1 MDAVELNYPVDVAAP
16 KLMGSDGFGRDRVT
30 LMEEEAAACESSREL
45 CNSLL
50 SKKEWTSSVNFLE
63 STPLD
68 KVPGSELC
76 QHASHL
82 PSFPSESVSKQRHCS
97 GANGPS
103 RVVPTPEK
111 AHVQRKSG
119 QMSRSGSGC
128 HKRPQIALLED
139 TKGPVVV
146 DVMKD
151 PSDKLGSHLT
161 KIDSQEKAHL
171 SRQKNNFSSKRG
183 DRRNSKVST
192 RAKYDSFSVKASLAS
207 FSSAAAGNNF
217 FGLYGLKTDVHDIT
231 KLVDDLSLND
241 LLQGAYECPSLGKDR
256 GKKAT
261 NTTERI
267 LHSVRK
273 ACSILQLPRSAQIQ
287 NFADIDSCSNEKMP
301 MCQSSSISTV
311 GNGDNGDSS
320 TTDISLSNKDSSSKS
335 ETPANLLNFSFDQ
348 PKDTLE
354 RLTLPPPKDLESLLL
369 DAAKPAVSS
378 RNASEPRPGKQISRW
393 PSLPQF
399 PWSHTF
405 SGHCRTNSDAVKLLT
420 SRSTCQ
426 GRWVKMGYAFSSLGS
441 TSNYFTN
448 LESFAYDETLVPASG
463 TKLSIL
469 DNNFASSTFVPRCEW
484 GSSIASASVT
494 SHTPLGDTC
503 MKESGGLKN
512 RGKVGHCPKVL
523 AAAQTL
529 CEIAACNSRLNRDG
543 MIMKWPKKPTQKV
556 MKARKS
562 KSNEKHEEMFASS
575 TSTRNG
581 DQILA
586 SKRPKLSTSE
596 NKEDLVHINGV
607 RKGPINWSTP
617 KSSRSSAKL
626 SVRDSTAYIVK
637 QSCMMPP
644 PAKVLNRTCNGQ
656 QKVRKLMRM
665 DWSWECDRQD

>member
-1 MDAVELNYPVDVAAP
+1 
-16 KLMGSDGFGRDRVT
+16 
-30 LMEEEAAACESSREL
+30 MEEEAAACESSREL

-111 AHVQRKSG
+111 THVQRKSG
-119 QMSRSGSGC
+119 QMSISGRGC

-146 DVMKD
+146 DDMKD
-151 PSDKLGSHLT
+151 PSDKLESHLT

-301 MCQSSSISTV
+301 TCQSSSISTV

-320 TTDISLSNKDSSSKS
+320 TTDISLSNKLQDSSNKS

-405 SGHCRTNSDAVKLLT
+405 NGHCRTNSDAVKLLT
-420 SRSTCQ
+420 I
-426 GRWVKMGYAFSSLGS
+426 
-441 TSNYFTN
+441 
-448 LESFAYDETLVPASG
+448 E
-463 TKLSIL
+463 
-469 DNNFASSTFVPRCEW
+469 
-484 GSSIASASVT
+484 
-494 SHTPLGDTC
+494 
-503 MKESGGLKN
+503 
-512 RGKVGHCPKVL
+512 HCPKVL

-596 NKEDLVHINGV
+596 NKEDLAHINGV